1 MRIAVATASIA
12 LGLRIA
18 SDREPAGMTKRIV
31 ATAALLAA
39 LSPLA
44 AAAQSTLA
52 TVYCV
57 NNRIMV
63 ERATMSQMQ
72 SGRGHSEI
80 CIIGPSFDFQPD
92 GVTWVRQNLRSDVGG
107 NCRCR

>member
-1 MRIAVATASIA
+1 MLKT
-12 LGLRIA
+12 
-18 SDREPAGMTKRIV
+18 
-31 ATAALLAA
+31 
-39 LSPLA
+39 LA
-44 AAAQSTLA
+44 AAALILGTVAAPAAFAQSAPA

-107 NCRCR
+107 SCRCR

>member
-1 MRIAVATASIA
+1 MVRCLVAGAVAIA
-12 LGLRIA
+12 
-18 SDREPAGMTKRIV
+18 T
-31 ATAALLAA
+31 LAA
-39 LSPLA
+39 SGA
-44 AAAQSTLA
+44 MAQSTPA
-52 TVYCV
+52 VVYCV

-72 SGRGHSEI
+72 SGRGSSEI

-107 NCRCR
+107 SCRCR

>member
-1 MRIAVATASIA
+1 MLPRLIAMAVV
-12 LGLRIA
+12 
-18 SDREPAGMTKRIV
+18 MT
-31 ATAALLAA
+31 ALLPAMPA
-39 LSPLA
+39 FSQP
-44 AAAQSTLA
+44 A

-57 NNRIMV
+57 NNKIRV

-92 GVTWVRQNLRSDVGG
+92 GRTWVQKNLRSDEGG
-107 NCRCR
+107 NCNCR

>member
-1 MRIAVATASIA
+1 M
-12 LGLRIA
+12 
-18 SDREPAGMTKRIV
+18 PK
-31 ATAALLAA
+31 
-39 LSPLA
+39 PLA
-44 AAAQSTLA
+44 ATLAVLCILSASAAMAQGTPA

-57 NNRIMV
+57 NDRIRV
-63 ERATMSQMQ
+63 ERTTIQQLRVHQPHAP
-72 SGRGHSEI
+72 I

>member
-1 MRIAVATASIA
+1 MMMRSLLSVGTF
-12 LGLRIA
+12 L
-18 SDREPAGMTKRIV
+18 
-31 ATAALLAA
+31 ALLG
-39 LSPLA
+39 A
-44 AAAQSTLA
+44 AAPAAMAQGTPA

-57 NNRIMV
+57 NDRIRV
-63 ERATMSQMQ
+63 ERATIPQLRVHQ
-72 SGRGHSEI
+72 PHAPI

>member
-1 MRIAVATASIA
+1 MMRGLVVALMA
-12 LGLRIA
+12 LMI
-18 SDREPAGMTKRIV
+18 
-31 ATAALLAA
+31 LAA
-39 LSPLA
+39 PA
-44 AAAQSTLA
+44 AIAQSTPA

-72 SGRGHSEI
+72 SGRGSSEI

>member
-1 MRIAVATASIA
+1 MILRSTETACMA
-12 LGLRIA
+12 R
-18 SDREPAGMTKRIV
+18 TF
-31 ATAALLAA
+31 AALLGLLASLSPVAA
-39 LSPLA
+39 L
-44 AAAQSTLA
+44 AQGTPA

-57 NNRIMV
+57 NDRIRV
-63 ERATMSQMQ
+63 ERATIPQLRVHQ
-72 SGRGHSEI
+72 PHAPI

>member
-1 MRIAVATASIA
+1 MTRRFIACVAVLACMA
-12 LGLRIA
+12 A
-18 SDREPAGMTKRIV
+18 PAAR
-31 ATAALLAA
+31 
-39 LSPLA
+39 
-44 AAAQSTLA
+44 AQSTPA
-52 TVYCV
+52 VVYCV

-72 SGRGHSEI
+72 NGRGSSEI

-107 NCRCR
+107 SCRCR

>member
-1 MRIAVATASIA
+1 
-12 LGLRIA
+12 
-18 SDREPAGMTKRIV
+18 MTKRPAIILGAV
-31 ATAALLAA
+31 FALVCGIAPAAM
-39 LSPLA
+39 
-44 AAAQSTLA
+44 AQGTRA
-52 TVYCV
+52 VVYCV

-63 ERATMSQMQ
+63 ERATLPQMQ

-107 NCRCR
+107 NCSCR

>member
-1 MRIAVATASIA
+1 
-12 LGLRIA
+12 
-18 SDREPAGMTKRIV
+18 MTRH
-31 ATAALLAA
+31 LAA
-39 LSPLA
+39 LAVLLGAMTPIAVS
-44 AAAQSTLA
+44 AQGAPA

-80 CIIGPSFDFQPD
+80 CVIGPSFDFQPD
-92 GVTWVRQNLRSDVGG
+92 GVTWVRQNLRADVGG

>member
-1 MRIAVATASIA
+1 
-12 LGLRIA
+12 
-18 SDREPAGMTKRIV
+18 MTKR
-31 ATAALLAA
+31 LAA
-39 LSPLA
+39 MLAVLASLA
-44 AAAQSTLA
+44 APAAVAQSTPA

-92 GVTWVRQNLRSDVGG
+92 GVTWVRQNLRADVGG

>member
-1 MRIAVATASIA
+1 MMKPIAILAVLAGALAPMAAT
-12 LGLRIA
+12 
-18 SDREPAGMTKRIV
+18 
-31 ATAALLAA
+31 
-39 LSPLA
+39 
-44 AAAQSTLA
+44 AQSTPA
-52 TVYCV
+52 VVYCV